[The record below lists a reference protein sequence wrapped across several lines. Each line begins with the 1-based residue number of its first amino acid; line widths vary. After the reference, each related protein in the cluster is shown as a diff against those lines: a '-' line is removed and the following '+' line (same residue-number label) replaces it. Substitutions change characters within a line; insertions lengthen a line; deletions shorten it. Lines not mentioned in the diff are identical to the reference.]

1 MVKNENYV
9 GVVSRLGSNGEGI
22 VREKDCTV
30 FVPYALPQEKIK
42 YKILKIKKNV
52 AFGKVVEVYT
62 PAEERIRPKCPV

>member
-42 YKILKIKKNV
+42 YRRR
-52 AFGKVVEVYT
+52 FCG
-62 PAEERIRPKCPV
+62 AERTDCSSKEQG